1 MSDPYLGEIRM
12 FAGTFAPMNWNF
24 CNGAL
29 LSIGSN
35 QALFS
40 LLGTYYGGDGRSTF
54 GLPDLCA
61 RIPVD
66 QGQGP
71 GTSNY
76 YMGQKG
82 GFEQVSLSTPN
93 LPSHTHQLQGSTTAA
108 AATNPTGNVTATAP
122 NYMTQSPD
130 ATMAP
135 ECIEETGGSAAHY
148 NMQPYLVINFI
159 ICLNGIYPSR
169 Q

>member
-1 MSDPYLGEIRM
+1 MSDPYIGEIRM
-12 FAGTFAPMNWNF
+12 FAGTFAPRYWSF

-29 LSIGSN
+29 LSISSN

-40 LLGTYYGGDGRSTF
+40 LLGIYYGGDGRSNF
-54 GLPDLCA
+54 GLPNLCA

-66 QGQGP
+66 QGQSP

-76 YMGQKG
+76 TMGQKAG
-82 GFEQVSLSTPN
+82 VEQVQLSTPN
-93 LPSHTHQLQGSTTAA
+93 LPSHTHQLQGSGTAA
-108 AATNPTGNVTATAP
+108 SETSPPGNVTASAGI
-122 NYMTQSPD
+122 YMTQSPD
-130 ATMAP
+130 ATMAAG
-135 ECIEETGGSAAHY
+135 CIEDAGGTAAHY